1 LVLVGN
7 KVDLS
12 DTGRV
17 VNRERGQA
25 LADQWM
31 CPFYET
37 SAKNSINVDQV
48 IILEKKFCQ
57 KFECILFRYLWIW
70 LDKLIVEYHVS
81 EKHHDK

>member
-1 LVLVGN
+1 MVGN

-12 DTGRV
+12 DTERTV
-17 VNRERGQA
+17 QREKGQA

-48 IILEKKFCQ
+48 IILQ
-57 KFECILFRYLWIW
+57 INLFFLQIFYF
-70 LDKLIVEYHVS
+70 
-81 EKHHDK
+81 

>member
-1 LVLVGN
+1 LVGN

-12 DTGRV
+12 DTERTV
-17 VNRERGQA
+17 QREKGQA

-48 IILEKKFCQ
+48 IILQ
-57 KFECILFRYLWIW
+57 INLFFLQIFYF
-70 LDKLIVEYHVS
+70 
-81 EKHHDK
+81 